1 MTKQKNGLNLYDVKD
16 KKFSNLITN
25 FEFKLTRKFQSSC
38 PEDD

>member
-16 KKFSNLITN
+16 KKFSNLN
-25 FEFKLTRKFQSSC
+25 NNCGFKLTGKFQSSC